1 MGALMP
7 GAVTAT
13 NAARM
18 IAAHGETMTLSR
30 EGEATTITLKGK
42 RIPGSTDDVGG
53 SAEQQRFRVKIAP
66 TELLASAWA
75 TKVPNSGTDTLTVGG
90 RARTVVDVRP
100 LGDGDT
106 VALYELELVG

>member
-1 MGALMP
+1 MAKAASVS
-7 GAVTAT
+7 AVETAVRFIQ
-13 NAARM
+13 AR
-18 IAAHGETMTLSR
+18 GETMTLSR

-75 TKVPNSGTDTLTVGG
+75 SKVPSSGTDTLFVGG
-90 RARTVVDVRP
+90 RPRTVVDCKP
-100 LGDGDT
+100 LGDGDV
-106 VALYELELVG
+106 VALYELEVFG